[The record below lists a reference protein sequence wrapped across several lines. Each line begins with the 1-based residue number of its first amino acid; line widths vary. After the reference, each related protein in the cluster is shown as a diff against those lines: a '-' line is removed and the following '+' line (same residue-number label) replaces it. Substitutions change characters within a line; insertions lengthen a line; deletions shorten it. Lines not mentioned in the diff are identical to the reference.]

1 MNLLY
6 STTAP
11 LAVFAVSVFYL
22 VSVIHIVSILVV
34 VMVITIVSNLTMITT
49 WPSQSP
55 LTTIY
60 PMCVAPTNMTGATQV
75 LAYLYIY
82 PMCVDLPEEEEQQ
95 PPAEPPP
102 VVEKVPDDHDYDY
115 CH

>member
-22 VSVIHIVSILVV
+22 VSVIHIVFILVV

-49 WPSQSP
+49 WASQSP

-60 PMCVAPTNMTGATQV
+60 PMCANQDDSSHPGAG
-75 LAYLYIY
+75 
-82 PMCVDLPEEEEQQ
+82 LPVHL
-95 PPAEPPP
+95 PH
-102 VVEKVPDDHDYDY
+102 V
-115 CH
+115 C